1 MVFIVCLTALFA
13 AFYVGCVDK
22 DSVALTVAGGG
33 LHVTVHTAQSDNTVE
48 LWRDETAGISWFF
61 LPSCVR
67 HHRIRLDDSGMDSVR
82 VDGKLVE
89 QGDVWTWEEGRTYE
103 IRITDEAYETQ
114 VYDVAFMRSENIPAI
129 FINTASG
136 SMAYLEED
144 KEHEEAGDICVVRED
159 GSTEYRSTLEKISGR
174 GNSTWE
180 YAKKPYTIKL
190 SAEFPLCG
198 LDSGKRWRLLAL
210 WREGSKLD
218 NKIAMDMAEELGL
231 SYSAQGTWIDLYLNG
246 QYAGIYLLAESVS
259 VDQGRVDITDLEKE
273 NERYNEDIDHAERY
287 EEEDNKGY
295 RIENGPNITGG
306 YLIEKDHPK
315 HYSVENGGF
324 VTSFGNQFTVQ
335 APKHVS
341 QEQVQYIQDWVEDI
355 EQMAQNGD
363 PAVWNYLELDSFAKR
378 FLIDEISM
386 NTDAGLT
393 SMYFYKERD
402 DDKLYSGPA
411 WDYDNAF
418 GAYSA
423 DAESASHDYEHS
435 ILDYCASL
443 PNRLRWYAALY
454 ETSEMRQRVIEEY
467 MKILPF
473 MEDVLENKID
483 EYAQRIRVSVQMD
496 QVRWNSE
503 LASENFA
510 NSYVSYDANVRYM
523 KYFIANR
530 LNWLGERWGVEHEL
544 FMIPSNEEMHTVT
557 FANYE
562 GVIDTIE
569 IPDGEELLET
579 PEYDASIYQ
588 GWVNQYTGEK
598 YRRQIPILEDTVYY
612 NAKWE

>member
-1 MVFIVCLTALFA
+1 M
-13 AFYVGCVDK
+13 
-22 DSVALTVAGGG
+22 
-33 LHVTVHTAQSDNTVE
+33 
-48 LWRDETAGISWFF
+48 
-61 LPSCVR
+61 
-67 HHRIRLDDSGMDSVR
+67 DDSGTDSVR
-82 VDGKLVE
+82 IDGKLVE

-144 KEHEEAGDICVVRED
+144 KEHEETGDICVVRED
-159 GSTEYRSTLEKISGR
+159 GSTEYRGTLEKISGR
-174 GNSTWE
+174 GNSTWV

-198 LDSGKRWRLLAL
+198 LDSGTRWRLLAL

-231 SYSAQGTWIDLYLNG
+231 SYNTQGTWIDLYLNG

-306 YLIEKDHPK
+306 YLIEKDYPQ
-315 HYSVENGGF
+315 HYSVETGGF

-341 QEQVQYIQDWVEDI
+341 QEQVQYIQDYVEDI

-418 GAYSA
+418 GERNTEEEAGY
-423 DAESASHDYEHS
+423 DYEHS
-435 ILDYCASL
+435 VLSDCIDRPY
-443 PNRLRWYAALY
+443 RLNWYTELY
-454 ETSEMRQRVIEEY
+454 ETSEMKQRVVEEY
-467 MKILPF
+467 EAILPF
-473 MEDVLENKID
+473 MENVLESKID
-483 EYAQRIRVSVQMD
+483 EYVQWIQTSVRMD
-496 QVRWNSE
+496 KVRWESE
-503 LASENFA
+503 FIPSDFGGTYKN
-510 NSYVSYDANVRYM
+510 YDTDIRYM
-523 KYFIANR
+523 KYFIAKR
-530 LNWLGERWGVEHEL
+530 LNWLCKRWGVTHEP
-544 FMIPSNEEMHTVT
+544 FVVPSNGEMHTVT

-562 GVIDTIE
+562 GVVDTIE

-612 NAKWE
+612 NGKWE